1 MDPEAAALK
10 TAIAHYRSKPD
21 GIPADVH
28 RRAALYAQTR
38 NDAGETW
45 TAIAERL
52 GVSYTDLRKWMRVR
66 RREQAATRRQLRKAS
81 EASEFVQ
88 VEVLPPARAAQAP
101 PSSIRLITPL
111 GYQVE
116 GLSVHDAVALLRG
129 LA

>member
-10 TAIAHYRSKPD
+10 TAIAHYRSTPD

-45 TAIAERL
+45 TAIAVRL
-52 GVSYTDLRKWMRVR
+52 GVSYTDLRRWMRVR
-66 RREQAATRRQLRKAS
+66 RREQAANRRQLRKAG
-81 EASEFVQ
+81 EFVQ
-88 VEVLPPARAAQAP
+88 VEVFPPARAAQAP